1 MYKVLLKKTVPIVQ
15 LIEKSEY
22 YQSKNPRIA
31 DITVETSLS
40 DKLG

>member
-1 MYKVLLKKTVPIVQ
+1 MYKVLLKKTLPMGS
-15 LIEKSEY
+15 LIDRSEY

-40 DKLG
+40 DKPG

>member
-1 MYKVLLKKTVPIVQ
+1 MYKVLLKKIIPIGP
-15 LIEKSEY
+15 LIDKSEY

-40 DKLG
+40 DKPG